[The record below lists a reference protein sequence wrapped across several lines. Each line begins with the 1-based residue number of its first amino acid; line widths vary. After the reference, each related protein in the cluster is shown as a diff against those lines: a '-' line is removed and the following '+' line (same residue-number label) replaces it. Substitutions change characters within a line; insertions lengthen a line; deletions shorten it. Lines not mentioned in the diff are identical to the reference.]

1 MNRPERQ
8 MREDRAVRNA
18 ARALVDADIAQLK
31 NTFSGKSLAKR
42 VTDRVSEGSKDIF
55 EEAVDAAD
63 NHRGALATLVAA
75 VALWF
80 AHFPLKSLFSDDQD
94 EGGDEAE
101 ENTNTHDESLT
112 SDDN

>member
-1 MNRPERQ
+1 MHLLCLFDHVAQNEHKP
-8 MREDRAVRNA
+8 
-18 ARALVDADIAQLK
+18 DI
-31 NTFSGKSLAKR
+31 SL
-42 VTDRVSEGSKDIF
+42 DEDIF

-101 ENTNTHDESLT
+101 ENTNPHDESQT

>member
-55 EEAVDAAD
+55 EEAVDAAEGVQAIIAASRPGPD
-63 NHRGALATLVAA
+63 VRQRRQQLGAE
-75 VALWF
+75 WWG
-80 AHFPLKSLFSDDQD
+80 Q
-94 EGGDEAE
+94 GR
-101 ENTNTHDESLT
+101 
-112 SDDN
+112 